1 MSYIITQK
9 PSFMSDFMNLAK
21 HQQHDVV
28 KALDDLIQDAKDH
41 RRKSIKKLDSYENV
55 WRYRIGDFRLIYSV
69 AGKVVQLLAVG
80 ARKDVY
86 VRFGID
92 GDIPDA
98 ALIEEV
104 ERALDPTRTLSHEY
118 VYVAPPAPTPI
129 SSNLPMILTEQ
140 QLRQWLIPDV
150 FHAALSACQTEDDLM
165 TAQVPPEHMER
176 ILNCLWPKAA
186 DQVAQEPNLILNDPE
201 DLLRYAEGDLLGF
214 LLKLDAEQEKTVDWA
229 LRGPTLIKGGP
240 GSGKSTVAL
249 YRAAQLLSRTPSDTE
264 KNSPTVLFTTY
275 TMALAR
281 TSQHLLQRLSNG
293 TLPTTLT
300 VTHVDGLAMRIASQT
315 FGNMPIADK
324 REIQHA
330 FTTAFNGFVPAAKN
344 VLERTFIDTA
354 LANLNVEYVLEEFEW
369 VIEGQRCIV
378 YEDYRQADRSGRG
391 YALNEVLRRAVWEL
405 YERFRANLKNIGK
418 HTFSQVRLAAFEAVK
433 TGRWA
438 QRFDYV
444 LIDEAQ
450 DLSPCAIALCVELC
464 VSPEGLFLTADSN
477 QSLYNKG
484 FRWKKVHEDLRVTGR
499 TRLLNRN
506 YRSTAEIA
514 LAARELVADDQVA
527 DSEALNQ
534 DFVHHGA
541 LPRIATFNTDDEQ
554 IKWLIDQIYLSAREL
569 RLPLGAAA
577 ILIPHN
583 SLAEKI
589 TEIAT
594 RLKFPVRYMA
604 SREIDVRCPE
614 VKVITMHAA
623 KGLEFPIVAI
633 PFLAEGQLPNHF
645 QSSDEALMSEHLNA
659 ARRLLFVA
667 CTRAMRQLL
676 ITYPTVNPSRFIQLL
691 SAERWQR

>member
-41 RRKSIKKLDSYENV
+41 PRKSIKKLDSYENV

-275 TMALAR
+275 TMAL
-281 TSQHLLQRLSNG
+281 
-293 TLPTTLT
+293 
-300 VTHVDGLAMRIASQT
+300 I
-315 FGNMPIADK
+315 
-324 REIQHA
+324 
-330 FTTAFNGFVPAAKN
+330 TA
-344 VLERTFIDTA
+344 
-354 LANLNVEYVLEEFEW
+354 
-369 VIEGQRCIV
+369 
-378 YEDYRQADRSGRG
+378 
-391 YALNEVLRRAVWEL
+391 
-405 YERFRANLKNIGK
+405 
-418 HTFSQVRLAAFEAVK
+418 
-433 TGRWA
+433 
-438 QRFDYV
+438 
-444 LIDEAQ
+444 
-450 DLSPCAIALCVELC
+450 
-464 VSPEGLFLTADSN
+464 
-477 QSLYNKG
+477 
-484 FRWKKVHEDLRVTGR
+484 
-499 TRLLNRN
+499 
-506 YRSTAEIA
+506 
-514 LAARELVADDQVA
+514 
-527 DSEALNQ
+527 
-534 DFVHHGA
+534 
-541 LPRIATFNTDDEQ
+541 
-554 IKWLIDQIYLSAREL
+554 
-569 RLPLGAAA
+569 
-577 ILIPHN
+577 
-583 SLAEKI
+583 
-589 TEIAT
+589 
-594 RLKFPVRYMA
+594 
-604 SREIDVRCPE
+604 
-614 VKVITMHAA
+614 
-623 KGLEFPIVAI
+623 
-633 PFLAEGQLPNHF
+633 PF
-645 QSSDEALMSEHLNA
+645 
-659 ARRLLFVA
+659 
-667 CTRAMRQLL
+667 
-676 ITYPTVNPSRFIQLL
+676 
-691 SAERWQR
+691 